1 MHRSALRI
9 VPTSHSTLGW
19 VAFLRRRSFCV
30 DSRSLCWLFHTSRS
44 IRSTRIPAWLL
55 RTWQRY
61 ATMAVSI
68 CTCCVPCTRL
78 IGVLQHSPSQ
88 LCCPKI
94 HTRGQVGSTTAIC
107 ANATRSCTTL
117 LAHAMRAR
125 ERRGSCALTSYAV
138 ACILTNRPSCNT
150 VTLSGRLTAPP
161 QQLPECE
168 SQSLF
173 Y

>member
-9 VPTSHSTLGW
+9 VPTSHSTLG
-19 VAFLRRRSFCV
+19 
-30 DSRSLCWLFHTSRS
+30 RS

-61 ATMAVSI
+61 ATMA
-68 CTCCVPCTRL
+68 
-78 IGVLQHSPSQ
+78 HSPSQ

-125 ERRGSCALTSYAV
+125 ERRGSF
-138 ACILTNRPSCNT
+138 
-150 VTLSGRLTAPP
+150 TLSGRLTAPP
-161 QQLPECE
+161 QQLPESFPTR
-168 SQSLF
+168 SQMALRFPSGPSLTHLLVTAGTLQQRKP
-173 Y
+173 